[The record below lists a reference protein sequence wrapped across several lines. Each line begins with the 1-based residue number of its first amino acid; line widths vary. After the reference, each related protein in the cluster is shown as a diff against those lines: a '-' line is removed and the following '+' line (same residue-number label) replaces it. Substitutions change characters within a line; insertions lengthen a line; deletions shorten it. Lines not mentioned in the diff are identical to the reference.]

1 MNHTSDSYMKTSKIE
16 IKMKLW
22 IQWWKIV
29 KQLRPCFSRNQT
41 FMWFSLVLIG
51 FSTRTDLA
59 GVTSIIRSLGL
70 EESYYDRLLD
80 FFHSTGINLDGLS
93 KQWSKIILKLD
104 LGYKVNGRLIVLG
117 DGIKVSK
124 EGRKMP
130 AVRWLHQG
138 SESNSKPKFI
148 MGQSCQALSLLM
160 TSASY
165 FFSVPMICRVHEGI
179 IESSQDTST
188 QMDKLI
194 SMLNCLEVD
203 SLFYLV
209 ADAYYANQKIVLGL
223 LAKGQHLISRVKTN
237 AVAYL
242 PVEKTDIVKSGRK
255 KFYGEKIKLRDVF
268 KDTNKMTLAEIAMYN
283 EGAIMIP
290 FRSLDLLW
298 RPVGII
304 VRFVFVMHPTKGNA
318 ILMSTDL
325 SLDPIDIIKTYAL
338 RFKIEVSFKSA
349 VNTIGAYAYHFWM
362 KSMHKIK
369 RKSENQYLQNE
380 TQEYRNM
387 VKRKMSAYHAHIQIG
402 LIAQGL
408 LQVLSM
414 TSHQLVWQLFGS
426 WIRTIRPGILPSEQV
441 VMTALRNTLP
451 EFLKGTSTKA
461 NLEKFILEKVD
472 LRRREGQLIV
482 A

>member
-1 MNHTSDSYMKTSKIE
+1 M
-16 IKMKLW
+16 
-22 IQWWKIV
+22 
-29 KQLRPCFSRNQT
+29 
-41 FMWFSLVLIG
+41 
-51 FSTRTDLA
+51 
-59 GVTSIIRSLGL
+59 
-70 EESYYDRLLD
+70 
-80 FFHSTGINLDGLS
+80 
-93 KQWSKIILKLD
+93 D

-117 DGIKVSK
+117 DGIKVSN

-298 RPVGII
+298 RPVGS
-304 VRFVFVMHPTKGNA
+304 VSVLRGQY
-318 ILMSTDL
+318 S
-325 SLDPIDIIKTYAL
+325 YA
-338 RFKIEVSFKSA
+338 A
-349 VNTIGAYAYHFWM
+349 
-362 KSMHKIK
+362 
-369 RKSENQYLQNE
+369 
-380 TQEYRNM
+380 
-387 VKRKMSAYHAHIQIG
+387 
-402 LIAQGL
+402 
-408 LQVLSM
+408 
-414 TSHQLVWQLFGS
+414 
-426 WIRTIRPGILPSEQV
+426 
-441 VMTALRNTLP
+441 
-451 EFLKGTSTKA
+451 
-461 NLEKFILEKVD
+461 
-472 LRRREGQLIV
+472 
-482 A
+482 

>member
-1 MNHTSDSYMKTSKIE
+1 
-16 IKMKLW
+16 
-22 IQWWKIV
+22 
-29 KQLRPCFSRNQT
+29 
-41 FMWFSLVLIG
+41 
-51 FSTRTDLA
+51 
-59 GVTSIIRSLGL
+59 
-70 EESYYDRLLD
+70 
-80 FFHSTGINLDGLS
+80 
-93 KQWSKIILKLD
+93 
-104 LGYKVNGRLIVLG
+104 
-117 DGIKVSK
+117 
-124 EGRKMP
+124 
-130 AVRWLHQG
+130 
-138 SESNSKPKFI
+138 
-148 MGQSCQALSLLM
+148 
-160 TSASY
+160 
-165 FFSVPMICRVHEGI
+165 
-179 IESSQDTST
+179 
-188 QMDKLI
+188 MDKLI

-426 WIRTIRPGILPSEQV
+426 WIRTIRPGILPSEQF

-451 EFLKGTSTKA
+451 EFRKGTSTKA

-472 LRRREGQLIV
+472 LSRREGQLIV

>member
-1 MNHTSDSYMKTSKIE
+1 MKTSKIE

-80 FFHSTGINLDGLS
+80 FFHSSGINLDGLS